1 MKKSP
6 FALFDAATGAQLR
19 TLIRVITLGIT
30 AFWADLD
37 VAQVAAVQV
46 MLEGVLAVF
55 VASPLGDTVPE
66 VPAAAPVVCAYAPQ
80 AAPTATAAPFAVP
93 PTTIG

>member
-6 FALFDAATGAQLR
+6 FALFDANTGTQLR
-19 TLIRVITLGIT
+19 TLIRVVTVGIT
-30 AFWADLD
+30 SFWAKLD
-37 VAQVAAVQV
+37 VEQVAAVQV

-55 VASPLGDTVPE
+55 VASPIGDVKANE
-66 VPAAAPVVCAYAPQ
+66 VAPVVCAYAPQ

>member
-19 TLIRVITLGIT
+19 ALIRTVTVGVT
-30 AFWADLD
+30 AFWAKLD

-66 VPAAAPVVCAYAPQ
+66 VAAAAPVVCAYAPQ
-80 AAPTATAAPFAVP
+80 AAPVATPAPFAVP

>member
-19 TLIRVITLGIT
+19 TLIRVITLGVT

-55 VASPLGDTVPE
+55 VASPLGDTEPV
-66 VPAAAPVVCAYAPQ
+66 APVVCAYAPVVAP
-80 AAPTATAAPFAVP
+80 AATAEAFSPPTAS
-93 PTTIG
+93 IG

>member
-55 VASPLGDTVPE
+55 VASPLGDTEPV
-66 VPAAAPVVCAYAPQ
+66 APVVCAYAPQ